1 MEIDGLP
8 VHPLVVHA
16 AVVFTP
22 LACLAAL
29 LYLVPGLRDRLRW
42 PLLVLALLSV
52 GLIWLAYIAGEDLR
66 EDRFATATGAF
77 AEQLDEHED
86 LASILRWVVSG
97 FGLVAVLAMWL
108 HSRAGV
114 VRVLLM
120 LLLAAGAIATLVY
133 VYLTGDA
140 GTRAVYPPR

>member
-1 MEIDGLP
+1 MEINGLP
-8 VHPLVVHA
+8 LHPLVVHA

-29 LYLVPGLRDRLRW
+29 LYLLPNLRDRLRW
-42 PLLVLALLSV
+42 PLVVLALLSV
-52 GLIWLAYIAGEDLR
+52 VLIWTAFITGGDLR
-66 EDRFATATGAF
+66 DDRFASATGEF

-97 FGLVAVLAMWL
+97 FGLVAVVAAWL
-108 HSRAGV
+108 HSRQGA

-133 VYLTGDA
+133 AFLTGEA
-140 GTRAVYPPR
+140 GSKAVYPPL